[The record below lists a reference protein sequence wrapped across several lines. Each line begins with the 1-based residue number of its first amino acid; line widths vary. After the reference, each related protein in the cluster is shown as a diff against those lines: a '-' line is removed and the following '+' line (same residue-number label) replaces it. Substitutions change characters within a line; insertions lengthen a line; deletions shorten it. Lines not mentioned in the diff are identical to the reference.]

1 MAFFFYCSPSLR
13 TRSNIKRERN
23 LIQSLNL
30 FRINLKGSPK
40 ETQRHEPA
48 VWARHL
54 HADVPCW
61 ELPPARSLTATETFL
76 VNSRVS
82 NSCCVDL
89 NCYFYTRFGDRPGL
103 NNALY
108 NQKFSTL
115 LTSQSYF
122 NRLAYS
128 TSVVSN
134 CRETPSDLNFFPWKM
149 TSLPKKHLLIK
160 HYSL

>member
-1 MAFFFYCSPSLR
+1 MSQLSEQGICMR
-13 TRSNIKRERN
+13 M
-23 LIQSLNL
+23 
-30 FRINLKGSPK
+30 FRVENYH
-40 ETQRHEPA
+40 QQ
-48 VWARHL
+48 
-54 HADVPCW
+54 D
-61 ELPPARSLTATETFL
+61 LPRQETFL
-76 VNSRVS
+76 VNSKVS

-103 NNALY
+103 NNAVY

-134 CRETPSDLNFFPWKM
+134 CRETPSDFNFFP
-149 TSLPKKHLLIK
+149 
-160 HYSL
+160 